1 MDGLETFQI
10 IVSMEISSYAWK
22 KYHRKQKVMCFW
34 AQKLGKMC
42 IVCTL
47 CTAHVHCV
55 HLLVVEIMSEVYFK
69 YMKQYGS

>member
-1 MDGLETFQI
+1 
-10 IVSMEISSYAWK
+10 MEISSYVWK

-34 AQKLGKMC
+34 AQKC

-47 CTAHVHCV
+47 YTAHVHCV
-55 HLLVVEIMSEVYFK
+55 HILVVKIMSEVYFK